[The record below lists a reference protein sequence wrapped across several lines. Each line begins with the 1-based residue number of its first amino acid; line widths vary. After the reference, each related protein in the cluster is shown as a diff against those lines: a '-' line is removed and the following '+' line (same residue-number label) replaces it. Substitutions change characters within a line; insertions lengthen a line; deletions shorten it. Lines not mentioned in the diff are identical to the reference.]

1 MKVLKILEIV
11 QRYYETNTGCKVQ
24 MNNNQCVV
32 TVFFLLSEFEK
43 IKNMHGL
50 TFEFFS
56 KGFDYN
62 LKRETLEMTLLLETS
77 YIDEF
82 VEYWEHMNRLSD
94 EKLKFV
100 QEFNANVGKRV

>member
-1 MKVLKILEIV
+1 MKALKISEIV

-24 MNNNQCVV
+24 TNSNQCVI
-32 TVFFLLSEFEK
+32 TVYFLLSEFEK

-56 KGFDYN
+56 KGYDYS
-62 LKRETLEMTLLLETS
+62 LEKETLEMVLT
-77 YIDEF
+77 IDNDCIKAF
-82 VEYWEHMNRLSD
+82 VDYWN
-94 EKLKFV
+94 LKFV